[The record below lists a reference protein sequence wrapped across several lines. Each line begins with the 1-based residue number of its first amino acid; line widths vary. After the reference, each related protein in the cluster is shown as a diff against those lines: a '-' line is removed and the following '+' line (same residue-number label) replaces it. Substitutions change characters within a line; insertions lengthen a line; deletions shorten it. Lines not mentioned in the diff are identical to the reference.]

1 MARQN
6 YSTLQAKINKE
17 IEKLR
22 KQAQALQ
29 SKQRKPVISQIV
41 RSMKEYE
48 ISPEEIAAAFAK
60 VSSKT
65 GSATK
70 TPKLPK
76 NGGVKKPV
84 APKYRHPGS
93 GATWTGRG
101 KAPLWIIEAEKN
113 GQMRQQFLI

>member
-41 RSMKEYE
+41 RSMKE
-48 ISPEEIAAAFAK
+48 
-60 VSSKT
+60 
-65 GSATK
+65 
-70 TPKLPK
+70 
-76 NGGVKKPV
+76 
-84 APKYRHPGS
+84 
-93 GATWTGRG
+93 
-101 KAPLWIIEAEKN
+101 
-113 GQMRQQFLI
+113 

>member
-48 ISPEEIAAAFAK
+48 ISPKRSLRPSLKSAVKQVVRQKHQNFQKMAALKSPWHLNTVTPVRVPPGLAEVKLLFGL
-60 VSSKT
+60 SKPR
-65 GSATK
+65 K
-70 TPKLPK
+70 TDRCV
-76 NGGVKKPV
+76 N
-84 APKYRHPGS
+84 
-93 GATWTGRG
+93 
-101 KAPLWIIEAEKN
+101 N
-113 GQMRQQFLI
+113 F